1 MKCQQCERP
10 AFYECG
16 DQRIPLCIECYS
28 KLAEADSKLAE
39 ANFRK
44 FLMNAAMINQ
54 SLDDMDFVT
63 GLASGGGRIPV
74 AAIAGAFRRGSVSNN
89 FNVTNSQIG
98 VINTGDLRSI
108 DAAITL
114 TAGTDAEAAGR
125 QLKELTQAIIDA
137 QDIAAETKKELVEL
151 IQALSVEIVQRSRKK
166 SVIASL
172 LGTIEERAKGLNAIV
187 QLVSSLKG
195 VIGQLFGGDLNV

>member
-10 AFYECG
+10 AFYELG

-28 KLAEADSKLAE
+28 KVVEAESKLYE

-54 SLDDMDFVT
+54 ANDDMDRIIP
-63 GLASGGGRIPV
+63 LASGGGRIPV
-74 AAIAGAFRRGSVSNN
+74 AAIAGAFGRGSVSNN

-98 VINTGDLRSI
+98 VINTGDLQRI

-114 TAGTDAEAAGR
+114 
-125 QLKELTQAIIDA
+125 
-137 QDIAAETKKELVEL
+137 
-151 IQALSVEIVQRSRKK
+151 
-166 SVIASL
+166 
-172 LGTIEERAKGLNAIV
+172 
-187 QLVSSLKG
+187 
-195 VIGQLFGGDLNV
+195 

>member
-1 MKCQQCERP
+1 MKCQQCDRP
-10 AFYECG
+10 AFYEFG

-28 KLAEADSKLAE
+28 KLVEAHSKMEE

-44 FLMNAAMINQ
+44 FLMSAAMANQ
-54 SLDDMDFVT
+54 AMDQMDYIVPL
-63 GLASGGGRIPV
+63 GSSGGRIPV

-89 FNVTNSQIG
+89 FNITNSQIG
-98 VINTGDLRSI
+98 VINTGDLAKI

-114 TAGTDAEAAGR
+114 TAGTDAEAVGH

-151 IQALSVEIVQRSRKK
+151 IQALSDEIVRGRKK

-172 LGTIEERAKGLNAIV
+172 LGTIEKRAKGLNAIV

-195 VIGQLFGGDLNV
+195 VICQLFGGDLDV